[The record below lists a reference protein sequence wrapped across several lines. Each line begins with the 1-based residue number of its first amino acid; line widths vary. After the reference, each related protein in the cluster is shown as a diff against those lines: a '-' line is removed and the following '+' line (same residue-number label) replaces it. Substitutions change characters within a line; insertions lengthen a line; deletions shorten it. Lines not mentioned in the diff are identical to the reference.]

1 MEITSRAY
9 ADVVVVAPTGR
20 IDHATAGGLERV
32 VVPLLDPAA
41 GSGAG
46 LVFDLAGVSYLS
58 SVGLRVLMIA
68 GRTMGARRAR
78 IAVAALQPV
87 VAEILA
93 ISRFGNVVEVFATT
107 RDALAAISPAA
118 LAAYE
123 APSNRSPS

>member
-20 IDHATAGGLERV
+20 IDHATAGALERV

-46 LVFDLAGVSYLS
+46 LVFDLAGVSYVS

-78 IAVAALQPV
+78 IAVTALQPV
-87 VAEILA
+87 VAEIMA

-107 RDALAAISPAA
+107 RDALAALSPAA

-123 APSNRSPS
+123 AQGNRPPS